1 MVNFWKQS
9 MYATKLRRFRL
20 YGVPGRYYTKLG
32 SVNRTSFAVCFMNC
46 LLQALPF
53 INWAYSGF
61 RCMFWPLF
69 KQCVLS
75 KNVSLLHW
83 RLYLPS
89 AFFLSTLSAPF
100 QWYFVLNVSAGSH
113 LRCKRGPIPRT
124 SVCMTVPTCQLLTTE
139 FWAVCSWDGLTKVY
153 WRWWHESMQQEII
166 NKWTI
171 YIKLKIKKSIDS
183 LHSNYYCPPI
193 NGECSVEA

>member
-1 MVNFWKQS
+1 MLQNWGDSDCMEYPVDTTLNW
-9 MYATKLRRFRL
+9 ARL
-20 YGVPGRYYTKLG
+20 TE
-32 SVNRTSFAVCFMNC
+32 
-46 LLQALPF
+46 QALPSALWTVCCKLF
-53 INWAYSGF
+53 LLLTELIVASGACF
-61 RCMFWPLF
+61 DHYLSSVCCQRMSHFCTGVYTYRQLFFFCPLCLHLFSGILFWM
-69 KQCVLS
+69 
-75 KNVSLLHW
+75 SLQ
-83 RLYLPS
+83 
-89 AFFLSTLSAPF
+89 A
-100 QWYFVLNVSAGSH
+100 H

-124 SVCMTVPTCQLLTTE
+124 SVCVTVPNCQLLTTE

-153 WRWWHESMQQEII
+153 WRWWHESMQEII